1 MLVDLLVG
9 LGASLQGALWSS
21 FAAQTGRSA
30 GPADP
35 DGLQAFRRFL
45 EGELE
50 SFAFPEAAE
59 TLHVQFALSGKNVE
73 ESGPTSHVKPKQ
85 RCMTRQRQ
93 TGSKS
98 LV

>member
-1 MLVDLLVG
+1 MTSLDLLVG

-21 FAAQTGRSA
+21 FAAQTRCSV

-35 DGLQAFRRFL
+35 DGLQPFRRFL

-59 TLHVQFALSGKNVE
+59 TLHVQFALSGKKVE
-73 ESGPTSHVKPKQ
+73 ESGPTSHETEKD
-85 RCMTRQRQ
+85 
-93 TGSKS
+93 
-98 LV
+98 L